1 MDEKNFISQTAR
13 DYNMFY
19 SEVERIYNKY
29 YSDGL
34 FYDKLEEYIKDRAKR
49 NN

>member
-1 MDEKNFISQTAR
+1 MDEKNFISQTAK
-13 DYNMFY
+13 DYGMYY

-29 YSDGL
+29 YSKGL
-34 FYDKLEEYIKDRAKR
+34 FYDKLEEYIKDRFNR